1 MESIILTNNLTKKYK
16 DKTVVDNVN
25 MHINKG
31 DVYGFVGENGAGK
44 TTVIRLITGLIRKSA
59 GSYSIFGVS
68 DSDKKINE
76 VKSAISAIVESP
88 SLYLNLD
95 AKTNLE
101 MQANILGIKLGS
113 RAEDIL
119 KMVGL
124 SKVINEKKKV
134 SNFSLGMRQR
144 LGIAMALVGNPK
156 LIILDEPMNGLD
168 PEGIV
173 EIRELILKLNRE
185 YGITF
190 IISSHILG
198 ELGKVATKYGF
209 IHQGRL
215 IEEVTQE
222 ELELKCQKS
231 LELKVDNLDNCVN
244 VLYNL
249 DYTDLKVINN
259 HVIVYGDYDIE
270 KIVIKLAQNNIKIM
284 GIKSNEEGIEE
295 YYLRVMGGLKH
306 V

>member
-1 MESIILTNNLTKKYK
+1 MENIILTNNLTKKYK
-16 DKTVVDNVN
+16 DKIVVDNVN
-25 MHINKG
+25 MHIQKG

-44 TTVIRLITGLIRKSA
+44 TTVIRLITGLIQKTS
-59 GSYSIFGVS
+59 GSYYLFGVEDN
-68 DSDKKINE
+68 DSKINT

-88 SLYLNLD
+88 SLYLNMD

-101 MQANILGIKLGS
+101 MQACILGIKLGD
-113 RAEDIL
+113 RLEEIL
-119 KMVGL
+119 RLVGL
-124 SKVINEKKKV
+124 ENVINEKKKV
-134 SNFSLGMRQR
+134 VNFSLGMRQR
-144 LGIAMALVGNPK
+144 LGIAMALVGNPQ

-185 YGITF
+185 QNITF

-222 ELELKCQKS
+222 ELENKCQKS
-231 LELKVDNLDNCVN
+231 LELKVSNLDACVN
-244 VLYNL
+244 ILYNIG
-249 DYTDLKVINN
+249 YTELKVINN
-259 HVIVYGDYDIE
+259 HVIILGDYDIE
-270 KIVIKLAQNNIKIM
+270 KIVISLAQNNIKIIS
-284 GIKSNEEGIEE
+284 IKSNEEGIEE
-295 YYLRVMGGLKH
+295 YYLRLMGGLRH
-306 V
+306 A

>member
-44 TTVIRLITGLIRKSA
+44 TTVIRLITGLIQKSA